1 MPEIF
6 VFIFVF
12 VLVIGVSWVII
23 PVLNKKISPP
33 KRKKSTYNNT
43 SDYQNSSQAN
53 SDNGDYSGEN
63 DNDSSTDSDGIFSDE
78 NNIEKKY
85 AKILNLK
92 GKVNISDIEKG
103 YRKIIKKYHPDKV
116 AMMGDELKDLAEK
129 RTKEI
134 NEAYD
139 YFKKKYS

>member
-1 MPEIF
+1 MPDIF

-12 VLVIGVSWVII
+12 ALVIGVSWIII

-33 KRKKSTYNNT
+33 ERKKSTYNNT
-43 SDYQNSSQAN
+43 SDYQNNSQAN

-63 DNDSSTDSDGIFSDE
+63 DNDSNTHSDGILSE
-78 NNIEKKY
+78 KNNIEKKY

-92 GKVNISDIEKG
+92 GKVNISDIEKR

-116 AMMGDELKDLAEK
+116 AMMGDELQDLAEEK
-129 RTKEI
+129 TKEI
-134 NEAYD
+134 IEAYE
-139 YFKKKYS
+139 YFKEKYG